1 MVKIVELITNKGRKI
16 RAAKILL
23 ARKNTVNRS
32 VNLLLPLERDNKN
45 DDATNVDMR
54 KNNETH
60 NSPNDR
66 NQKLTDDEFIQE
78 NKEPT

>member
-1 MVKIVELITNKGRKI
+1 MGKIVELITNKGRKI

-45 DDATNVDMR
+45 DDAT
-54 KNNETH
+54 T
-60 NSPNDR
+60 
-66 NQKLTDDEFIQE
+66 LI
-78 NKEPT
+78 

>member
-1 MVKIVELITNKGRKI
+1 
-16 RAAKILL
+16 
-23 ARKNTVNRS
+23 
-32 VNLLLPLERDNKN
+32 
-45 DDATNVDMR
+45 MR
-54 KNNETH
+54 KNNETN